1 MRRPDISVGLRR
13 SDFCRG
19 VFHNPRTRILFRGLS
34 GLLDT
39 RSCVFPSRP
48 NLKLLEQGLGCRLA
62 DFGLSP
68 VASFAKQSN
77 FVARQRGRCAG
88 HRSCGFRKQRERI
101 SSRENREDDR

>member
-13 SDFCRG
+13 SDFCPG
-19 VFHNPRTRILFRGLS
+19 VFHNRCTKILTRGLS

-39 RSCVFPSRP
+39 RSCVFRSRP
-48 NLKLLEQGLGCRLA
+48 KLKLLEQDLGCRPA
-62 DFGLSP
+62 DFGLNP
-68 VASFAKQSN
+68 VTSFTKQSN
-77 FVARQRGRCAG
+77 FVARQRYRCAG